1 MARLDANQRL
11 DADQLHQ
18 PLKEAAEFIRG
29 RLSGKPEIGLI
40 LGSGLGV
47 LADLIEQPLTIPY
60 GEIPHFPVSTVAGH
74 AGELV
79 IGTIAGRQVIMMKG
93 RFHLYEGYEEAQ
105 VTFPVRVMKLLGI
118 EKLIV
123 TNAAG
128 GVNRSFQPG
137 DLMMI
142 TDHINLMGRS
152 PLVGPNLDEFGP
164 RFPDMTEAYSRA
176 LRKVLKDTADEL
188 GIQLQEGVYAAML
201 GPAYETPAE
210 IRMLQTIGADAVG
223 MSTVPEVIVARHA
236 GIEVL
241 GISCITNM
249 AAGLL
254 DQPLRHD
261 EVVETAERV
270 KEQFLKLV
278 LNVIPKL

>member
-47 LADLIEQPLTIPY
+47 LADLIEEPLTIPY

-176 LRKVLKDTADEL
+176 LRKVLIAGYDESLWSVAKADL
-188 GIQLQEGVYAAML
+188 ATR
-201 GPAYETPAE
+201 TPWLCSM
-210 IRMLQTIGADAVG
+210 RPTRR
-223 MSTVPEVIVARHA
+223 ST
-236 GIEVL
+236 
-241 GISCITNM
+241 
-249 AAGLL
+249 
-254 DQPLRHD
+254 LRS
-261 EVVETAERV
+261 ECSSSGT
-270 KEQFLKLV
+270 
-278 LNVIPKL
+278 

>member
-1 MARLDANQRL
+1 
-11 DADQLHQ
+11 
-18 PLKEAAEFIRG
+18 
-29 RLSGKPEIGLI
+29 
-40 LGSGLGV
+40 
-47 LADLIEQPLTIPY
+47 
-60 GEIPHFPVSTVAGH
+60 
-74 AGELV
+74 
-79 IGTIAGRQVIMMKG
+79 
-93 RFHLYEGYEEAQ
+93 
-105 VTFPVRVMKLLGI
+105 VMKLLGI

-241 GISCITNM
+241 GI
-249 AAGLL
+249 
-254 DQPLRHD
+254 
-261 EVVETAERV
+261 
-270 KEQFLKLV
+270 
-278 LNVIPKL
+278 

>member
-249 AAGLL
+249 AAGIL